1 MSEAVSDTVLPE
13 AVRRQIRRAD
23 ELAREAT
30 AEAQAREAAAR
41 GESPPTVEGQPS
53 QEQPPREQ
61 THPREQQ
68 FQREQ
73 TQQPQQPQPPQ
84 QQEPSQQPQ
93 QPQRTAEYWEQRF
106 NTLQGKYDKEVPTLQ
121 ARLRAAEAQ
130 VSQLHNTVAHLNM
143 ARAAEPPPAP
153 AGGQN
158 TAVSAED
165 VESYGQEFIDKVR
178 AWSGASANNEIAS
191 LKHEVERL
199 RGQTQSA
206 TARMTAAQ
214 VETALDGQVPGWRE
228 TNDDPLF
235 LDWLNN
241 ADPFSGQIRLAMLN
255 EAYTKGDVSR
265 TANFFLA
272 FKREQT
278 ATSSAGSQ
286 QAHTPSQGA
295 GTVPLADLAA
305 PGRGRPVSAGASP
318 EKRIWT
324 HAQIAAFYRDAAA
337 GRYAANEDLRKRLES
352 DIFAAGSEGRI
363 R

>member
-41 GESPPTVEGQPS
+41 GEPVPTVEGQPP

-73 TQQPQQPQPPQ
+73 TQQPQQPQQP
-84 QQEPSQQPQ
+84 EAQPQ
-93 QPQRTAEYWEQRF
+93 PQPQRTAEYWEQRF

-337 GRYAANEDLRKRLES
+337 GRYAANEDLRKKLEN